1 MGKKI
6 DLSGM
11 KFGRLTVLCENG
23 RKRGEICWKC
33 QCDCGNIINVSSY
46 SLRIGETKSCGCYQ
60 KERTSKAN
68 TIHGDA
74 ETSLWRRWV
83 HMIDRCERS
92 SCKDY
97 KNYGGRGIKVC
108 PEWKESYTAFKEWS
122 LENGYEEKLTID
134 RIDVDGDYSPDN
146 CRWVTIQEQQRNRR
160 DTIKLTFSGVE
171 KTASEWAR
179 IACVSPAK
187 IYYRKR
193 MKWTDEQIEEY
204 LFGA

>member
-1 MGKKI
+1 
-6 DLSGM
+6 
-11 KFGRLTVLCENG
+11 
-23 RKRGEICWKC
+23 
-33 QCDCGNIINVSSY
+33 
-46 SLRIGETKSCGCYQ
+46 
-60 KERTSKAN
+60 
-68 TIHGDA
+68 
-74 ETSLWRRWV
+74 
-83 HMIDRCERS
+83 MIDRCERPT
-92 SCKDY
+92 CKGY

-108 PEWKESYTAFKEWS
+108 REWKESYLTFKKWS

-179 IACVSPAK
+179 IAGVSPAK

-193 MKWTDEQIEEY
+193 RKWTDEQIEEY